1 MSECKKQNLHR
12 VRSAAGRAGANAR
25 WGDGPR
31 ATECVRLY
39 PADATEVRRRADA
52 DRCKPADVVAR
63 LLEGRP

>member
-1 MSECKKQNLHR
+1 MNKSKKHNLHR
-12 VRSAAGRAGANAR
+12 VRAAAGRAGANAR

-39 PADATEVRRRADA
+39 PADAAEVQRRATA

-63 LLEGRP
+63 LLEVRP